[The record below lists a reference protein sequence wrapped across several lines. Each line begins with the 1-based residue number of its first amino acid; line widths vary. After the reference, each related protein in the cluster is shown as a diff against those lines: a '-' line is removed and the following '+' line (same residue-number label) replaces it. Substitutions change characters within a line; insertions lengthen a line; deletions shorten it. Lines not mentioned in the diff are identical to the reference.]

1 MSDMSVSKGSTMVS
15 GSERAQIFL
24 HALLFVLGFSIV
36 FVVGWGG
43 SVTALGQLFGAYK
56 RIIAQIGGVI
66 VIAFGLATLEVIR
79 IPWFYA
85 DTRAQ
90 YSGQRGTYG
99 GSALMGI
106 FFAAGWSPCIGAT
119 LGAILTMGL
128 SQQTVGQAMWLASG
142 YSLGLG
148 IPFLAMALGLERASG
163 WIKRMR
169 PYQKYFKIASGVFI
183 IAIGVLL
190 LTNTMTLIAIW
201 AFKNGLFIDFS
212 AYTGAPSYLTAV
224 VAGLLSFLSPCVL
237 PLVPAYLGYLSGHT
251 LRDNAKRD
259 S

>member
-1 MSDMSVSKGSTMVS
+1 MATETNAMVS
-15 GSERAQIFL
+15 SNERLRIFF
-24 HALLFVLGFSIV
+24 HALLFVSGFSLV
-36 FVVGWGG
+36 FVIGWGG
-43 SVTALGQLFGAYK
+43 SITALGQLFGTYK
-56 RIIAQIGGVI
+56 QVIAQIGGVI

-90 YSGQRGTYG
+90 YSARRGTYG
-99 GSALMGI
+99 GSALIGI

-148 IPFLAMALGLERASG
+148 IPFLVMALGLERASG

-169 PYQKYFKIASGVFI
+169 PYQKYFKLASGLFI
-183 IAIGVLL
+183 ITIGVLL
-190 LTNTMTLIAIW
+190 LTNTMSLIAIW
-201 AFKNGLFIDFS
+201 AFKNGYFIESFS
-212 AYTGAPSYLTAV
+212 TYAAAPNYITAI

-251 LRDNAKRD
+251 MKA

>member
-1 MSDMSVSKGSTMVS
+1 MS
-15 GSERAQIFL
+15 SETTIPLIPSQVERLKIFL
-24 HALLFVLGFSIV
+24 HALLFVLGFSLV
-36 FVVGWGG
+36 FIIGWGG
-43 SVTALGQLFGAYK
+43 SATALGQVFGEYK
-56 RIIAQIGGVI
+56 RTVAQIGGVI
-66 VIAFGLATLEVIR
+66 VIMFGLATLEVIR

-128 SQQTVGQAMWLASG
+128 SQQTVGQAMWLSSG

-148 IPFLAMALGLERASG
+148 IPFLVLALGLERASG
-163 WIKRMR
+163 WLKRMR
-169 PYQKYFKIASGVFI
+169 PYQKYFKIVSGVFI

-190 LTNTMTLIAIW
+190 LTNTMSLIAIW
-201 AFKNGLFIDFS
+201 AFRNGYYIESFA
-212 AYTGAPSYLTAV
+212 AYAAAPTYLTAIF
-224 VAGLLSFLSPCVL
+224 AGLLSFLSPCVL

-251 LRDNAKRD
+251 LQKA
-259 S
+259 

>member
-1 MSDMSVSKGSTMVS
+1 MT
-15 GSERAQIFL
+15 SETTGPLITSQNERLKIFL
-24 HALLFVLGFSIV
+24 HALLFVFGFSLI
-36 FVVGWGG
+36 FIVGWGG
-43 SVTALGQLFGAYK
+43 SVTALGQLFGTYK
-56 RIIAQIGGVI
+56 RVIAQLGGVI
-66 VIAFGLATLEVIR
+66 VIMFGLATLEVIR

-128 SQQTVGQAMWLASG
+128 SQQTVGQAMWLSSG

-163 WIKRMR
+163 WLKRMR

-190 LTNTMTLIAIW
+190 LTNTMSLIAIW
-201 AFKNGLFIDFS
+201 AFKNGYFIESF
-212 AYTGAPSYLTAV
+212 ATYAVAPTYLTAML
-224 VAGLLSFLSPCVL
+224 AGLLSFLSPCVL

-251 LRDNAKRD
+251 MQK